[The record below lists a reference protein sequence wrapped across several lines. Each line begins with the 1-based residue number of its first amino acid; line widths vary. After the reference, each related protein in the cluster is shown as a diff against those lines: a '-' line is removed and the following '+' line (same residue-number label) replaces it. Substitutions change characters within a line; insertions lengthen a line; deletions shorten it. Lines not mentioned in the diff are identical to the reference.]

1 MGPRLISADSMAE
14 EDVYYQKLENG
25 LTLLLR
31 ETHRVPVAN
40 VQVWAGVGSADE
52 RSDEAGLAHFHE
64 HMLFKGTPSRGVG
77 EVAGEIEGAG
87 GRVNAYTSFDVTVYY
102 ATVPSVSLGTAVD
115 VLADAVGNSIFDPEE
130 IKREQQVVIE
140 EIRRSE
146 DSPGHVLSD
155 LSYRQAYQVHPYR
168 APILGTPESVAS
180 MDHEGCVAFFKRW
193 YAPDNLT
200 WVAAGDFDARALAA
214 DLAERFGSARP
225 GGARRSRAAEPNP
238 SAPRSAVERRPFEA
252 QRFDLSWPSARFRD
266 PDATYLDLLAF
277 VLGECESSRL
287 VRNIREG
294 AGLVDRIDCSSYTP
308 YDRGLFS
315 IGLESNEA
323 RSRAALEAIAAE
335 VERLRIEP
343 VTVDELERA
352 RANFLASEHFE
363 RESVSGMAS
372 KLGSF
377 EVLGGDWESETRY
390 FETLRSATREDLLRV
405 AQEYLAPEHLAAAAL
420 VPDQPGDTLD
430 AEAMASALVQGAD
443 RARKNFRPAPSPAS
457 PSRNAKANGSG
468 ALVPGK
474 SEPLSSASLSST
486 RPSSS
491 DSSPTSAG
499 SPASSRPATTGSPE
513 AITSYPLPGGAVLHV
528 APRRDIP
535 VVALRAAFT
544 GGLLTETEQTA
555 GLSCFLA
562 SMWSRGT
569 AKLNAAEFAE
579 AVEDLAADI
588 SGFSGRSSLGLTLE
602 ATSDKLEPTLDLF
615 RDVLLESRFAPDEF
629 ERERR
634 ETLAAIDRREDQ
646 LAQRAFQLFSR
657 TEFLEHPYR
666 LPMLGDREGVEAFTP
681 ELVRAHQDRLIR
693 APNLVIAA
701 AGDVDGDR
709 LAEDLSERLAGLP
722 GGEFQPSSPPEEI
735 RAEGIRRAAE
745 EKDRAQAHLVVGFRG
760 LAVDD
765 PDRFTLEIISQ
776 LLAGQGGRLFLD
788 LRDRRSLAYS
798 VSAMNVE
805 GVAPGFFAVYIGCA
819 PEKVDEARSGIF
831 EHLEALVAA
840 PPDADELART
850 QRNLVGNFA
859 IDQQRS
865 AGRAAHI
872 ALDALYGLGPTAHL
886 AYPERV
892 AAIEREDVLRVAQR
906 ILRMDAYTEA
916 LIRP

>member
-1 MGPRLISADSMAE
+1 MHE
-14 EDVYYQKLENG
+14 EDIYYEKLDNG

-52 RSDEAGLAHFHE
+52 RPGEAGLAHFHE
-64 HMLFKGTPSRGVG
+64 HMLFKGTASRGVG

-102 ATVPSVSLGTAVD
+102 ATVPGAALGTAVD
-115 VLADAVGNSIFDPEE
+115 VLADAVTHSIFDSDE
-130 IKREQQVVIE
+130 IAREQQVVIE

-155 LSYRQAYQVHPYR
+155 ISYRQAYRVHPYR
-168 APILGTPESVAS
+168 APILGTPESVAAL
-180 MDHEGCVAFFKRW
+180 DHDRCLDFFGRW

-200 WVAAGDFDARALAA
+200 WVAAGDFDAPALAA
-214 DLAERFGSARP
+214 DLAERFASASP
-225 GGARRSRAAEPNP
+225 GGERRERPTEPRP
-238 SAPRSAVERRPFEA
+238 DALRSAVERRPFEA
-252 QRFDLSWPSARFRD
+252 QRFDLAWPSARFRD
-266 PDATYLDLLAF
+266 EDATYLDLLAF

-287 VRNIREG
+287 VRGIREG
-294 AGLVDRIDCSSYTP
+294 AALVDRIDCSSYTP

-323 RSRAALEAIAAE
+323 RSRKALEAVAAE

-343 VTVDELERA
+343 VSERELERA

-377 EVLGGDWESETRY
+377 EILGGDWRAEARY
-390 FETLRSATREDLLRV
+390 FETLRAATPEDLLRV
-405 AQEYLAPEHLAAAAL
+405 AQEYLAPEHLAASAL
-420 VPDQPGDTLD
+420 IPDQPSETLD
-430 AEAMASALVQGAD
+430 ADAMASALTAGAERAHK
-443 RARKNFRPAPSPAS
+443 RARSNPAPGPETERAGQIPPATAEAPSEPARRFTPAS
-457 PSRNAKANGSG
+457 TPGSIPES
-468 ALVPGK
+468 APGFAPE
-474 SEPLSSASLSST
+474 S
-486 RPSSS
+486 
-491 DSSPTSAG
+491 
-499 SPASSRPATTGSPE
+499 TTGFTRRSIGVS
-513 AITSYPLPGGAVLHV
+513 ADAGAAGVDALRTYPLPGGAILHV
-528 APRRDIP
+528 APRRDVP
-535 VVALRAAFT
+535 VVALRAAFA
-544 GGLLTETEQTA
+544 GGLVAEQEKTA

-569 AKLNAAEFAE
+569 RKLSAAEFAE

-588 SGFSGRSSLGLTLE
+588 GGFSGRSSMGLTLE
-602 ATSDKLEPTLDLF
+602 ATSDKLRPALDLF
-615 RDVLLESRFAPDEF
+615 RDVLLESRFAQDEF
-629 ERERR
+629 EREQR

-646 LAQRAFQLFSR
+646 LAQRAFQLFAY
-657 TEFLEHPYR
+657 TEFREHPYR
-666 LPMLGDREGVEAFTP
+666 LPMLGERESVEAFTP
-681 ELVRAHQDRLIR
+681 ELVRAHHDRLIC

-709 LAEDLSERLAGLP
+709 LADDLSERLAGLP
-722 GGEFQPSSPPEEI
+722 AGEFVSPAAPLET
-735 RAEGIRRAAE
+735 RTSGIRQAAE
-745 EKDRAQAHLVVGFRG
+745 QKDRAQAHLVVGFRG

-765 PDRFTLEIISQ
+765 PDRLTLEVISQ

-805 GVAPGFFAVYIGCA
+805 GAAPGFFAVYIGCA

-831 EHLEALVAA
+831 EHLEALVDA
-840 PPDADELART
+840 PPGEDELART
-850 QRNLVGNFA
+850 RRNLVGNFA

-865 AGRAAHI
+865 AARAAHI
-872 ALDALYGLGPTAHL
+872 ALDDLYGLGPTAHL
-886 AYPERV
+886 GYPKRV
-892 AAIEREDVLRVAQR
+892 AAIERDDVLRVARR
-906 ILRMDAYTEA
+906 ILRLDAYTEA
-916 LIRP
+916 LICP

>member
-1 MGPRLISADSMAE
+1 VHE
-14 EDVYYQKLENG
+14 EDIHYEKLDNG

-52 RSDEAGLAHFHE
+52 RPGEAGLAHFHE
-64 HMLFKGTPSRGVG
+64 HMLFKGTASRGVG

-102 ATVPSVSLGTAVD
+102 ATVPGAALGTAVD
-115 VLADAVGNSIFDPEE
+115 VLADAVTHSIFDSEE
-130 IKREQQVVIE
+130 IAREQQVVIE

-155 LSYRQAYQVHPYR
+155 LSYRQAYRVHPYR
-168 APILGTPESVAS
+168 APILGTPESVAAL
-180 MDHEGCVAFFKRW
+180 DHRRCLDFFGRW

-214 DLAERFGSARP
+214 DLAERFASASP
-225 GGARRSRAAEPNP
+225 GGGRRGRPAEPRP
-238 SAPRSAVERRPFEA
+238 DALRSAVERRPFEA
-252 QRFDLSWPSARFRD
+252 QRFDLAWPSARFRD
-266 PDATYLDLLAF
+266 EDATYLDLLAF

-287 VRNIREG
+287 VRGIREG
-294 AGLVDRIDCSSYTP
+294 AALVDRIDCSSYTP

-323 RSRAALEAIAAE
+323 RSRKALEAVAAE
-335 VERLRIEP
+335 VERLRMEP
-343 VTVDELERA
+343 VSERELERA

-377 EVLGGDWESETRY
+377 EILGGDWRAEARY
-390 FETLRSATREDLLRV
+390 FETLRAATPEDLLRV
-405 AQEYLAPEHLAAAAL
+405 AQEYLAPEQLAASAL
-420 VPDQPGDTLD
+420 IPDQPSETLD
-430 AEAMASALVQGAD
+430 ADAMASALTAGAE
-443 RARKNFRPAPSPAS
+443 RARNLGRSNPAPSPETERAGQVPPATAES
-457 PSRNAKANGSG
+457 AGGLTPRSAVSSG
-468 ALVPGK
+468 T
-474 SEPLSSASLSST
+474 STSTST
-486 RPSSS
+486 R
-491 DSSPTSAG
+491 
-499 SPASSRPATTGSPE
+499 TGTGTE
-513 AITSYPLPGGAVLHV
+513 TETGEDLHTYPLPGGAILHV
-528 APRRDIP
+528 APRRDVP
-535 VVALRAAFT
+535 VVALRAAFA
-544 GGLLTETEQTA
+544 GGLVAEQEKTA
-555 GLSCFLA
+555 GLSVFLA

-569 AKLNAAEFAE
+569 RKHSAAEFAE

-602 ATSDKLEPTLDLF
+602 ATSDKFRPALDLF
-615 RDVLLESRFAPDEF
+615 RDVLLEPRFARDEF
-629 ERERR
+629 EREQR

-646 LAQRAFQLFSR
+646 LAQRAFQLFAY
-657 TEFLEHPYR
+657 TEFREHPYR
-666 LPMLGDREGVEAFTP
+666 LPMLGERESVDAFTP
-681 ELVRAHQDRLIR
+681 ELVRAHHDRLIC

-709 LAEDLSERLAGLP
+709 LADDLSERLAGLP
-722 GGEFQPSSPPEEI
+722 AGEFVSPSAPLETRTP
-735 RAEGIRRAAE
+735 GIRQAAE
-745 EKDRAQAHLVVGFRG
+745 QKDRAQAHLVVGFRG

-765 PDRFTLEIISQ
+765 PDRLTLEVISQ

-805 GVAPGFFAVYIGCA
+805 GAAPGFFAVYIGCA

-831 EHLEALVAA
+831 EHLEALVDA
-840 PPDADELART
+840 PPGEDELART
-850 QRNLVGNFA
+850 RRNLVGNFA

-865 AGRAAHI
+865 AARAAHI
-872 ALDALYGLGPTAHL
+872 ALDDLYGLGPTAHL
-886 AYPERV
+886 GYPKRV
-892 AAIEREDVLRVAQR
+892 AAIDRDDVLRVARR
-906 ILRMDAYTEA
+906 ILRLDAYTEA
-916 LIRP
+916 LICP

>member
-1 MGPRLISADSMAE
+1 MGPRLISADSVAE

-52 RSDEAGLAHFHE
+52 RPDEAGLAHFHE

-87 GRVNAYTSFDVTVYY
+87 GRVNAYTSFDVTVYH
-102 ATVPSVSLGTAVD
+102 ATVPSVALGTAVD

-130 IKREQQVVIE
+130 IQREQQVVIE

-180 MDHEGCVAFFKRW
+180 LDHDRCVAFFQRW

-200 WVAAGDFDARALAA
+200 WVAAGDFDARALAG
-214 DLAERFGSARP
+214 DLAERFASARP
-225 GGARRSRAAEPNP
+225 AGARRSRAAEPRP
-238 SAPRSAVERRPFEA
+238 DTPRSAVERRPFEA

-294 AGLVDRIDCSSYTP
+294 AALVDRIDCSSYTP

-343 VTVDELERA
+343 VSEDELERA

-377 EVLGGDWESETRY
+377 EVLGGDWQSETRY
-390 FETLRSATREDLLRV
+390 FETLRGATREDLLRV
-405 AQEYLAPEHLAAAAL
+405 AQKYLAPEHLAAAAL

-430 AEAMASALVQGAD
+430 AEAMASALGQGAD
-443 RARKNFRPAPSPAS
+443 RARKNFRATPSPAS
-457 PSRNAKANGSG
+457 PPRNAKANGSG
-468 ALVPGK
+468 ASVPGK
-474 SEPLSSASLSST
+474 SERLSSGGLSPA
-486 RPSSS
+486 RV
-491 DSSPTSAG
+491 G

-528 APRRDIP
+528 ASRRDIP

-544 GGLLTETEQTA
+544 GGLLAETEQTA

-569 AKLNAAEFAE
+569 AKLSAAEFAE

-602 ATSDKLEPTLDLF
+602 ATSDKLAPTLDLF
-615 RDVLLESRFAPDEF
+615 RDVLLEPRFAPDEF

-681 ELVRAHQDRLIR
+681 ELVRAHHDRLIR

-819 PEKVDEARSGIF
+819 PEKVEEARSGIF